1 MNHHAANCNYTV
13 LIPGTLEAKNCIPMM
28 PIKIGD
34 IIYLNTTFIAIDSAR
49 IVAYAE
55 LAAGSTVCVKKFT
68 AKVFW

>member
-49 IVAYAE
+49 IVGPLAY
-55 LAAGSTVCVKKFT
+55 AGSTVCVKKFT

>member
-1 MNHHAANCNYTV
+1 
-13 LIPGTLEAKNCIPMM
+13 M

-49 IVAYAE
+49 IVAYAV
-55 LAAGSTVCVKKFT
+55 LAAGSTVCVNKFT

>member
-1 MNHHAANCNYTV
+1 M
-13 LIPGTLEAKNCIPMM
+13 EAKNCIPMM

-34 IIYLNTTFIAIDSAR
+34 IIYHNTTFIAIDSAR

>member
-1 MNHHAANCNYTV
+1 
-13 LIPGTLEAKNCIPMM
+13 M

-49 IVAYAE
+49 IVGPLAY
-55 LAAGSTVCVKKFT
+55 AGSTVCVKKFT